1 MVKFDYM
8 NQSDIFE
15 FTNTVYLHFRMI
27 FKNTIQ
33 KENLKDANK
42 IAGVLKKIVEET
54 ELPDLPKTS
63 VSYKLISK
71 ILPFI
76 DWRKIAEDSLLDS
89 KRMT

>member
-1 MVKFDYM
+1 M
-8 NQSDIFE
+8 NQSDVFE

-33 KENLKDANK
+33 KENLKDVNK

-63 VSYKLISK
+63 VSYKIVNK
-71 ILPFI
+71 ILPFV
-76 DWRKIAEDSLLDS
+76 DWKKIAQDTLEDCKKL
-89 KRMT
+89 

>member
-1 MVKFDYM
+1 MTQSSYM
-8 NQSDIFE
+8 NQSDVFE

-33 KENLKDANK
+33 KENLKDVNK

-63 VSYKLISK
+63 VSYKIVNK
-71 ILPFI
+71 ILPFV
-76 DWRKIAEDSLLDS
+76 DWKKIAQDTLEDCKKL
-89 KRMT
+89 